1 MKNRTLSVI
10 GSWLMAIAVLCIGC
24 ENAAE
29 QFPEADLLLTL
40 SADTVYLTQNQ
51 LDESALTFKW
61 TSGTNHGTGSAIR
74 YTLLLTIGDTTAAW
88 EIDKKEGRMLTLTH
102 DQLNDSI
109 LRIVEGRDIDIS
121 DGFYHI
127 RCQLQAEVVMTGE
140 IQTSPEKLLLVS
152 TFHKQL
158 LYLIGTA
165 APYGW
170 SRDKAVR
177 ILSDVEN
184 KDLFRWSGALK
195 KGEFKFL
202 TTTEDWNPCY
212 VRDSNDPNKM
222 ALRLSDDDSEHPDNT
237 WKIRYEGNYIIEC
250 NTRDLTI
257 SITPLT
263 PEPDYGPV
271 LYMVG
276 SATRYGW
283 DANRSQI
290 MLAEVIGEDTVFTW
304 SGELTA
310 GEIKFLVQPDEWLPC
325 YVRHPQDARHILYR
339 EGEGPDD
346 PLDLK
351 WLIPYTAQYTVTIH
365 MLDKSIRIESEG
377 KEIVQPVYTH
387 VYMIGSAAPNGWSW
401 DNIAELTPSASDWNI
416 FTWQGTLKEGQ
427 IKFPTEYNT
436 DWTGQMLFAP
446 VPDCAPTLNGTYDAH
461 AGNPDNK
468 WLITEQGIYR
478 ITIDATRETISFE
491 KL

>member
-1 MKNRTLSVI
+1 MKNRRLSAI
-10 GSWLMAIAVLCIGC
+10 GYWLLAIAVLCIGC
-24 ENAAE
+24 KNSSEHFE
-29 QFPEADLLLTL
+29 EEDLMLTL

-51 LDESALTFKW
+51 LDENALTIKW
-61 TSGTNHGTGSAIR
+61 TSGTNHGTSSAIQ

-88 EIDKKEGRMLTLTH
+88 EIDKKAGRMLTLTH
-102 DQLNDSI
+102 EQLNDSI
-109 LRIVEGRDIDIS
+109 QAIVEGREIDTL

-127 RCQLQAEVVMTGE
+127 RCQMLAEVVMTGE
-140 IQTSPEKLLLVS
+140 IQTSPEAVVLVS
-152 TFHKQL
+152 TFRKHL

-177 ILSDVEN
+177 ILSDVED
-184 KDLFRWSGALK
+184 KALFRWSGALK

-222 ALRLSDDDSEHPDNT
+222 ALRMSDDDYEHPDNP
-237 WKIRYEGNYIIEC
+237 WKIKYEGNYMIEC

-257 SITPLT
+257 VITALM
-263 PEPDYGPV
+263 PEPDYGPE

-290 MLAEVIGEDTVFTW
+290 MLADVTGEDTVFTW
-304 SGELTA
+304 SGELNA

-325 YVRHPQDARHILYR
+325 YVRDPQDARRIVYR
-339 EGEGPDD
+339 EGEGPED
-346 PLDLK
+346 PEDLK
-351 WLIPYTAQYTVTIH
+351 WLIPHSGLYTVTLSMH
-365 MLDKSIRIESEG
+365 DRSIRIESEG
-377 KEIVQPVYTH
+377 SEITQPIYAH
-387 VYMIGSAAPNGWSW
+387 VYIIGDATPNGWSW
-401 DNIAELTPSASDWNI
+401 DNIAEMTAGAEDWNI
-416 FTWQGTLKEGQ
+416 FTWQGTLKPGQ
-427 IKFPTEYNT
+427 IKFPTEYKP
-436 DWTGQMLFAP
+436 DWTGEMLYAP
-446 VPDCAPTLNGTYDAH
+446 TSDCAPIMNGSYDAH
-461 AGNPDNK
+461 VGEPDNK
-468 WLITEQGIYR
+468 WLITEQGVYR
-478 ITIDATRETISFE
+478 ITIDANHETISFE